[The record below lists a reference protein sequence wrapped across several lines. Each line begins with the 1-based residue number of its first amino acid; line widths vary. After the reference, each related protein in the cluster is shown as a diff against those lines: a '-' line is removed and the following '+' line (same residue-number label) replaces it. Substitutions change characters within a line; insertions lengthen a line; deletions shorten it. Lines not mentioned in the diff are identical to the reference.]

1 MIIMWIVEFQLF
13 ENELGERFK
22 GRYSAK
28 YLGDNVY
35 SVSITDLTLW
45 EAYSIGKIVQMQVQ
59 LNKINQLDKINNEKP
74 STTN

>member
-1 MIIMWIVEFQLF
+1 MIIMSVLEFNLF
-13 ENELGERFK
+13 RSELGEMFK
-22 GRYSAK
+22 GRYTAK

-35 SVSITDLTLW
+35 SLSITDLKVW

-59 LNKINQLDKINNEKP
+59 LNKINNEKP

>member
-13 ENELGERFK
+13 ENELGEMFK
-22 GRYSAK
+22 GRYTAK

-45 EAYSIGKIVQMQVQ
+45 EAYTIGKIVQMQVQ
-59 LNKINQLDKINNEKP
+59 LNKINNEKP

>member
-1 MIIMWIVEFQLF
+1 MIIMNQIEFRLF
-13 ENELGERFK
+13 ESELGEMFK
-22 GRYSAK
+22 DRYSAK

-35 SVSITDLTLW
+35 SLSITDLKVW

-59 LNKINQLDKINNEKP
+59 LNKINNEKP

>member
-13 ENELGERFK
+13 ENELGEMFK
-22 GRYSAK
+22 GRYTAK

-45 EAYSIGKIVQMQVQ
+45 EAYTIGKIVQMQVQ

>member
-13 ENELGERFK
+13 ENELGEMFK
-22 GRYSAK
+22 ERYTAK

-45 EAYSIGKIVQMQVQ
+45 EAYTIGKIVQMQVQ
-59 LNKINQLDKINNEKP
+59 LNKIQGGQNE
-74 STTN
+74 

>member
-1 MIIMWIVEFQLF
+1 MIIMNQIEFRLF
-13 ENELGERFK
+13 ENELGEMFK
-22 GRYSAK
+22 GRYTAK

-45 EAYSIGKIVQMQVQ
+45 EAYTIGKIVQMQVQ

>member
-1 MIIMWIVEFQLF
+1 MIIMSVLEFNLF
-13 ENELGERFK
+13 ENELGDRFK

-35 SVSITDLTLW
+35 SLSITDLKVW
-45 EAYSIGKIVQMQVQ
+45 EAYSIGKIVQMNVQ
-59 LNKINQLDKINNEKP
+59 LKKINNEIT

>member
-1 MIIMWIVEFQLF
+1 MIIMNQIEFRLF
-13 ENELGERFK
+13 ESEMGEMFK

-35 SVSITDLTLW
+35 SLSITDLKVW

-59 LNKINQLDKINNEKP
+59 LNKIQGGQNE
-74 STTN
+74 

>member
-1 MIIMWIVEFQLF
+1 MIIMWIAEFQLF
-13 ENELGERFK
+13 ENELGEMFK
-22 GRYSAK
+22 GRYTAK

-35 SVSITDLTLW
+35 SLDITDLTLW

-59 LNKINQLDKINNEKP
+59 LNKLNQLDKINNEKP

>member
-1 MIIMWIVEFQLF
+1 MIIMNQIEFRLF
-13 ENELGERFK
+13 ESEMGEMFK

-35 SVSITDLTLW
+35 SLSITDLKVW

-59 LNKINQLDKINNEKP
+59 LNKINNEKP

>member
-1 MIIMWIVEFQLF
+1 MNQIEFRLF
-13 ENELGERFK
+13 ESEMGEMFK

-35 SVSITDLTLW
+35 SLSITDLKVW

-59 LNKINQLDKINNEKP
+59 LNKINNEKP